1 MRNNRANRFATAY
14 ISGENGNDRG
24 RQNAVIATRTT
35 PSQRRGVMEG
45 LEATVLLGLAVLT
58 GTVLAPRL
66 RVATPLVLLV
76 IGLLLGFVPQLRE
89 VQLPPETVLLLFL
102 PIMLFRESWTTSL
115 RSVRRS
121 LWYIVPMSTLLVVA
135 SAFAVAGIASWM
147 GLPWEAALILGAA
160 VAPPDA
166 TAVAALGRL
175 LPQRTFM
182 KLKAESLTND
192 GTALVVYAI
201 AVALAMGGQVTPLT
215 ITATVLISYLGGA
228 AAGVIA
234 AALAYLVMRR
244 LHTTLAINLTMV
256 LLPFTAFLLAE
267 LVSASGVLAVVIA
280 GLIVAWIGPRITTAG
295 SRRQANSIWTFGVFV
310 LNGALFV
317 LIGLEVQ
324 FVLHDIPLAEVGWLL
339 LVTVAVWAAL
349 FVVRYAFQLLF
360 APFTRGSAAPPGSTG
375 SRHRGRVV
383 NTVAGFRG
391 AVSLAIALAV
401 PLTTN
406 EGSALAGRDA
416 IVFVTAGVIVLSLL
430 VQGPLLPAVVR
441 WAKLPPDDGALDEYE
456 LAQRAIVG
464 AALAAIDDLAA
475 EHGIGD
481 EVRDRARAEGYQ
493 RLELTNARAVARQRA
508 GVDDEIA
515 QLEGML
521 DETEAATGA
530 VSAVP
535 PTGAIRTVSA
545 PLEMLAES
553 DGVDLTQRS
562 PLIRHEEA
570 TRLKLALLD
579 REREVLLRLRRE
591 GTVDD
596 LVVRRLQSGLDLEE
610 IRARGIESID

>member
-1 MRNNRANRFATAY
+1 
-14 ISGENGNDRG
+14 
-24 RQNAVIATRTT
+24 
-35 PSQRRGVMEG
+35 MEG
-45 LEATVLLGLAVLT
+45 LELTVLLGVAVLT
-58 GTVLAPRL
+58 GTLLAPRL
-66 RVATPLVLLV
+66 RVATPLVLLI
-76 IGLLLGFVPQLRE
+76 IGLALGFVPALRE

-102 PIMLFRESWTTSL
+102 PIMLFRESWTTSV
-115 RSVRRS
+115 RSIRRS

-135 SAFAVAGIASWM
+135 SAFAVAGIAAAM
-147 GLPWEAALILGAA
+147 GVPWEAALILGAA

-201 AVALAMGGQVTPLT
+201 AVSLAVGGQVTPLS

-228 AAGVIA
+228 VAGIA
-234 AALAYLVMRR
+234 AAAAAYLVMRR
-244 LHTTLAINLTMV
+244 MRTTVALNLTMALV
-256 LLPFTAFLLAE
+256 PFTAFLLAE

-280 GLIVAWIGPRITTAG
+280 GLIVAWIAPRITTAQ
-295 SRRQANSIWTFGVFV
+295 SRRQADSIWTFGAFV

-324 FVLHDIPLAEVGWLL
+324 YVLHDIPLAQVGWLL

-349 FVVRYAFQLLF
+349 FVVRYLFQLLF
-360 APFTRGSAAPPGSTG
+360 APFVRLSSQTPPGSSAA
-375 SRHRGRVV
+375 SRHRGRIVS
-383 NTVAGFRG
+383 TVAGFRG
-391 AVSLAIALAV
+391 AVSLAIALSV
-401 PLTTN
+401 PLTTDA
-406 EGSALAGRDA
+406 GAALAGRDS

-441 WAKLPPDDGALDEYE
+441 WAKLPVDDAEVDEYE
-456 LAQRAIVG
+456 LAQRAITG

-475 EHGIGD
+475 EHGVGD
-481 EVRDRARAEGYQ
+481 EVRDRARAEGYLQ
-493 RLELTNARAVARQRA
+493 LELANARAVAREHA
-508 GVDDEIA
+508 AIDDEIA
-515 QLEGML
+515 SLETML
-521 DETEAATGA
+521 SGPDAGVDPATAA
-530 VSAVP
+530 SAGGGVQP
-535 PTGAIRTVSA
+535 DGTS
-545 PLEMLAES
+545 LEMLAIS
-553 DGVDLTQRS
+553 DGIDLTQRS

-579 REREVLLRLRRE
+579 RKREVLLRLRRE

-596 LVVRRLQSGLDLEE
+596 LVVRRVQAGLDLEE
-610 IRARGIESID
+610 IRVRGIEEID